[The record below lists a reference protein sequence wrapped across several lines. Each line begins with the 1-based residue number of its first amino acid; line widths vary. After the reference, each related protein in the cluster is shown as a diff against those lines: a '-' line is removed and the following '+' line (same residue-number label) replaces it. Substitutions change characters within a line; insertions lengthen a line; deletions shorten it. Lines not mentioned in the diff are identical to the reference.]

1 MNVCPEC
8 KSKIYNP
15 QASFCYK
22 CGHRLTKK
30 TDKTT
35 EKNTAEVTES
45 IYSTP
50 SKKSYDELVLNQTS
64 SISLDSKTKIEEVK
78 AKKSP
83 DLNKRWKFFI
93 VGVNALSIMF
103 LIVAVGLF
111 FRSAS
116 PAIGQ
121 SLTPMVELNAVE
133 VNDEVGNLFD
143 TTVMKNNYY
152 KIVPKTTLFYAESS
166 NLEDFIKS
174 YLTEEQKKYLEDTYE
189 LSFDDFLV
197 FLGVDYSYIKNS
209 DGDTAVIVQVSG
221 FDFFER
227 TYSKYQENKRNN
239 APIITKRVGE
249 FLVFSTSS
257 DLINEFDEVVSG
269 TNSSLEQNP
278 NFSLA
283 LKSVAEKTVL
293 FVYTD
298 PEGYDREKINED
310 LNVLGLEFLDDE
322 ASKTTSSSFYV
333 VKEGSKYVVKEAK

>member
-1 MNVCPEC
+1 MNVCPKC

-22 CGHRLTKK
+22 CGYRLT
-30 TDKTT
+30 DEVA
-35 EKNTAEVTES
+35 EKNTAELS
-45 IYSTP
+45 IDNIP
-50 SKKSYDELVLNQTS
+50 PKKSYDESALKQTR
-64 SISLDSKTKIEEVK
+64 SINLGSEAVAEEVR
-78 AKKSP
+78 AKKSL
-83 DLNKRWKFFI
+83 DLNKRWNFFV

-111 FRSAS
+111 FRSAN
-116 PAIGQ
+116 PASGQ
-121 SLTPMVELNAVE
+121 SLIPMVELNVVE
-133 VNDEVGNLFD
+133 VNDEVGDLFD
-143 TTVMKNNYY
+143 TNVMKNNYY
-152 KIVPKTTLFYAESS
+152 KIVPKTTLLYVESS
-166 NLEDFIKS
+166 NLNDFIKS

-209 DGDTAVIVQVSG
+209 DGDSAAIVQVSG

-227 TYSKYQENKRNN
+227 TYSKYQENKNNN

-269 TNSSLEQNP
+269 TKSSLEQNP
-278 NFSLA
+278 NFSLV
-283 LKSVAEKTVL
+283 LKSVTDKPVL

-298 PEGYDREKINED
+298 PQEYDREKINED
-310 LNVLGLEFLDDE
+310 LDVLGLKFLDDE
-322 ASKTTSSSFYV
+322 ASKTTSSAFYV